1 MDIGIGLPGHA
12 AWTDGRLLV
21 EWARRADARGFSTLA
36 VSDRLLWSTPEPLIT
51 LAAAAGVTSRI
62 QLLTSVLLAP
72 LRTDHLLFA
81 KAVATLDRLAG
92 PHRLQLGLAAGF
104 REDDF
109 IAGGVDYRARGAHF
123 TAMLDRLVQAWR
135 DDTEAGLRPATP
147 GGPPLLFG
155 GTSPAALRRIATRG
169 TGWVAG
175 TAAVPDLRD
184 FVPRLQD
191 AWARQR
197 RPGAPRVVTSVM
209 YALGP
214 GADTAVSGAIG
225 RYYAFAGQEWVQ
237 HGIST
242 ALTSAEQ
249 ITATV
254 AEFERSGA
262 CDELILTGNDPD
274 PTQVD
279 LLADALGL

>member
-1 MDIGIGLPGHA
+1 
-12 AWTDGRLLV
+12 
-21 EWARRADARGFSTLA
+21 
-36 VSDRLLWSTPEPLIT
+36 
-51 LAAAAGVTSRI
+51 
-62 QLLTSVLLAP
+62 
-72 LRTDHLLFA
+72 
-81 KAVATLDRLAG
+81 
-92 PHRLQLGLAAGF
+92 
-104 REDDF
+104 
-109 IAGGVDYRARGAHF
+109 
-123 TAMLDRLVQAWR
+123 
-135 DDTEAGLRPATP
+135 
-147 GGPPLLFG
+147 
-155 GTSPAALRRIATRG
+155 
-169 TGWVAG
+169 
-175 TAAVPDLRD
+175 
-184 FVPRLQD
+184 
-191 AWARQR
+191 
-197 RPGAPRVVTSVM
+197 M